1 MYNEIIT
8 FYSKNPPN
16 RGEMEDCTMRRT
28 QENLACGDDIEI
40 FLKIEEGK
48 IKDFSFE

>member
-16 RGEMEDCTMRRT
+16 RGKLKDYTISRT
-28 QENLACGDDIEI
+28 QENLACGDDIEV
-40 FLKIEEGK
+40 FLKIEDSK
-48 IKDFSFE
+48 IKDFAFD